1 MVFFIF
7 LIGLLGIFGCVIIG
21 MVVSLYVIDL
31 VLFNMGVIGLIV
43 CGFIVILVII
53 CLKVFNNLIRKMRN
67 VVCCLVE
74 FFMIEKLGR
83 CKISMVNGMF

>member
-1 MVFFIF
+1 MFSVCVRVKRKEGIYYINILVIFI
-7 LIGLLGIFGCVIIG
+7 L
-21 MVVSLYVIDL
+21 SK
-31 VLFNMGVIGLIV
+31 IGLIV

-53 CLKVFNNLIRKMRN
+53 CLKVFNNLIRKIRN
-67 VVCCLVE
+67 VVCCFVE